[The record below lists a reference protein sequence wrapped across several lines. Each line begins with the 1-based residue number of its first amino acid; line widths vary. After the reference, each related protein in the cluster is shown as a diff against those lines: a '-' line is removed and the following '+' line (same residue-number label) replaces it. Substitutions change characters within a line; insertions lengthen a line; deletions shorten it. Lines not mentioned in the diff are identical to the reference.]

1 MDDAGVLLHQF
12 DDWEDPSAPWSPCPA
27 KGGSGVCG
35 RVDSL
40 TRRDRVSTSMIY
52 AGMKRH
58 DRPDRNVIPLF
69 SRRGGVILRPETT
82 KVLCAYGI
90 DAGIDYGS
98 DKGANCRVATSGSEC
113 IPGCGNPPE
122 WCTETGLIGGWCRCS
137 FAWSC
142 GTQNSPR
149 PYRPEDLGAML
160 ENHASFGDQFKGI
173 GTFSG
178 YNELIVESA
187 TWIENLPRSIEA
199 FFTVA
204 GGDEAFARR
213 AHSDFV
219 QRYGAEIAPLVQL
232 RPDRWSEPFAVL

>member
-1 MDDAGVLLHQF
+1 
-12 DDWEDPSAPWSPCPA
+12 
-27 KGGSGVCG
+27 
-35 RVDSL
+35 
-40 TRRDRVSTSMIY
+40 
-52 AGMKRH
+52 
-58 DRPDRNVIPLF
+58 
-69 SRRGGVILRPETT
+69 
-82 KVLCAYGI
+82 
-90 DAGIDYGS
+90 
-98 DKGANCRVATSGSEC
+98 
-113 IPGCGNPPE
+113 
-122 WCTETGLIGGWCRCS
+122 
-137 FAWSC
+137 
-142 GTQNSPR
+142 
-149 PYRPEDLGAML
+149 ML